1 MNVIKNKKGNVGRE
15 WMFALAFIFA
25 LSIIYL
31 TFNMVF
37 NIHLAP
43 IFIDQLPADDVGV
56 EAKDGILFW
65 LTIWKIFPYI
75 LLGLVLIYMFVLSI
89 KKEAVERNW

>member
-1 MNVIKNKKGNVGRE
+1 MKLIKNKRGNIGKE

-43 IFIDQLPADDVGV
+43 IFIEQLPDTDTGLDAR
-56 EAKDGILFW
+56 DGILFW

-75 LLGLVLIYMFVLSI
+75 LLGLVLVYMFILSV
-89 KKEAVERNW
+89 KKESVERSW